1 VKPGDY
7 KALANAILY
16 LKDNSEI
23 AEKLGTSGR
32 NYVVEKLSIESIG
45 REMLNVFQQII
56 REV

>member
-1 VKPGDY
+1 
-7 KALANAILY
+7 
-16 LKDNSEI
+16 LKNNSEI